1 MHGYKYRHMTL
12 VTHALLPLAIGRP
25 WLRRRD
31 GSTLFKEA
39 GTVAFCGILP
49 DLLSPHIYLEARY
62 ESLSHT
68 LWAWLAFAALVF
80 IAGQAWKARIGKR
93 LQILCIAA
101 YGLHLA
107 CDMISGGI
115 ALFYPV
121 SPTIH
126 GGHFI
131 SYLMWYVSDVL
142 LFLYAWL
149 VWRVLPRLRKRRS
162 LAPAL
167 GDAAGK

>member
-1 MHGYKYRHMTL
+1 MTI

-25 WLRRRD
+25 WLRRKD
-31 GSTLFKEA
+31 GSMLFKEM
-39 GTVAFCGILP
+39 GVVAFCGILP
-49 DLLSPHIYLEARY
+49 DVLSPHIYLEARY

-68 LWAWLAFAALVF
+68 LWAWLAFAAMVLV
-80 IAGQAWKARIGKR
+80 AGRAWRQR
-93 LQILCIAA
+93 VSPQLRILCIAA

-115 ALFYPV
+115 ALFYPL

-142 LFLYAWL
+142 LFLHAWI

-162 LAPAL
+162 SAPVL
-167 GDAAGK
+167 DEAGGN

>member
-1 MHGYKYRHMTL
+1 MTL

-25 WLRRRD
+25 WLRRKD
-31 GSTLFKEA
+31 GSILFKEMSV
-39 GTVAFCGILP
+39 VAFCGILP
-49 DLLSPHIYLEARY
+49 DVLSPHIYLEARY

-68 LWAWLAFAALVF
+68 MWAWLVFTAMVLV
-80 IAGQAWKARIGKR
+80 AGRTWRQRVSPQ

-115 ALFYPV
+115 ALFYPL
-121 SPTIH
+121 SPSIH
-126 GGHFI
+126 GGHYI
-131 SYLMWYVSDVL
+131 SYPMWYVSDVL

-149 VWRVLPRLRKRRS
+149 DFRVLPRLRKS
-162 LAPAL
+162 PTPASAL
-167 GDAAGK
+167 DEAAGK

>member
-1 MHGYKYRHMTL
+1 MTL
-12 VTHALLPLAIGRP
+12 VTHALLPLAVGRP

-31 GSTLFKEA
+31 GSPLFKDVVI
-39 GTVAFCGILP
+39 VAFCGILP

-68 LWAWLAFAALVF
+68 LWAWLAFTAMVLVV
-80 IAGQAWKARIGKR
+80 GRVWGRHVSPR
-93 LQILCIAA
+93 VRILCIAA

-115 ALFYPV
+115 ALFYPQ
-121 SPTIH
+121 SPTVH

-149 VWRVLPRLRKRRS
+149 DWRVLPRLRKCKS
-162 LAPAL
+162 LKP
-167 GDAAGK
+167 

>member
-1 MHGYKYRHMTL
+1 MTL

-25 WLRRRD
+25 WLRRAD
-31 GSTLFKEA
+31 GSPLFKEA
-39 GTVAFCGILP
+39 GIVAFCGILP
-49 DLLSPHIYLEARY
+49 DVLSPHIYLEARY

-68 LWAWLAFAALVF
+68 LWVWLAFTALVLL
-80 IAGQAWKARIGKR
+80 AGRAWRSRFTFR
-93 LQILCIAA
+93 LQVLCIAA
-101 YGLHLA
+101 YAMHLL

-115 ALFYPV
+115 ALFYPL

-131 SYLMWYVSDVL
+131 SYFMWYVSDVL

-149 VWRVLPRLRKRRS
+149 DLRVLPRLRK
-162 LAPAL
+162 
-167 GDAAGK
+167 AAGA